1 MIFVITNVLKMLND
15 ADKTY
20 IRKLRYITSESKQCN
35 YIAVALSL
43 QANSTVSW
51 QPSKFKLPLDEFLCQ
66 SDLVQALEL
75 ARLH

>member
-15 ADKTY
+15 ADKKY
-20 IRKLRYITSESKQCN
+20 IRKLRYSESKQCN
-35 YIAVALSL
+35 YVAVALSL

-51 QPSKFKLPLDEFLCQ
+51 QPSKFKLPLDEFLRQ